1 MAEKIR
7 VILPKKYDLVVGDT
21 FQLFFRGVI
30 EAPNPYVYSI
40 VVLCEKGRP
49 FPRYF
54 EYTPEEPGEHKLT
67 IRLYDAWRNLVG
79 EGETLLVAKAAKE
92 PVKCTTMLCMG
103 DSLTAGG
110 EWLAEFNRRITAE
123 DGEPKGMGYKNAV
136 KFVGSSCS
144 RGVNHEAFGGWNW
157 RSFMQANKPA
167 MWVECPNN
175 RTEADQHSIWQDE
188 NGALWQLETLQ
199 IDYLKFTRY
208 LDHDATLPASG
219 TLTHVKN
226 ASDTSPIHFK
236 SAVEAMVSPLLDP
249 ETKEVDFASY
259 AKRNNTDALDVVYI
273 ILGFNGLMS
282 KEAMTLSR
290 PEYCQFIVN
299 GTKTLVDVIRKAF
312 PDVQIKLCGCVCHS
326 VNGGMGKS
334 YGAEL
339 PLTDGYEIT
348 YFMKELDLAYQA
360 WCLED
365 DYKDFMQYINMAG
378 QFDWEY
384 NMPSGMRKV
393 NIRSNIMERIDHN
406 GVHPSMDGY
415 MQMADAIYRN
425 FICSFC
431 SE

>member
-30 EAPNPYVYSI
+30 EAHNPYAYSI
-40 VVLCEKGRP
+40 VAVCAKGRP

-67 IRLYDAWRNLVG
+67 IRLYDDQRNLVG

-92 PVKCTTMLCMG
+92 PEKCTTMLVFG

-110 EWLAEFNRRITAE
+110 EWLSEFNRRITAE
-123 DGEPKGMGYKNAV
+123 DGEPKGMGYKNAL
-136 KFVGSSCS
+136 KLVGSSNN
-144 RGVNHEAFGGWNW
+144 RGVNHEAYGGWNW
-157 RSFMQANKPA
+157 SSYMLATKVA
-167 MWVECPNN
+167 MWVRCPNN
-175 RTEADQHSIWQDE
+175 RSDEDQHSVWQDE

-199 IDYLKFTRY
+199 TDYLKFTRY
-208 LDHDATLPASG
+208 LDHDAPYPEPG
-219 TLTHVKN
+219 VLTHVKN
-226 ASDTSPIHFK
+226 ATDTSPIYFD
-236 SAVEAMVSPLLDP
+236 SVVVGRTSPLLNP
-249 ETKEVDFASY
+249 ETGKVDVAYY
-259 AKRNNTDALDVVYI
+259 AKQNNIDHLDVLYI
-273 ILGFNGLMS
+273 IMGFNGLMS
-282 KEAMTLSR
+282 KRAQTLSR
-290 PEYCQFIVN
+290 PEYCQTIVE
-299 GTKTLVDVIRKAF
+299 GTKTLVAAVREAF
-312 PDVQIKLCGCVCHS
+312 PDVKIKLGGCLGHS

-348 YFMKELDLAYQA
+348 HFMKELDLAYQA

-365 DYKDFMQYINMAG
+365 EYKDFMEYINLSG

-384 NMPSGMRKV
+384 NMPSEMRRV
-393 NIRSNIMERIDHN
+393 NSRSTILERVDWN

-415 MQMADAIYRN
+415 MQMADAVYRN